1 MTYKEKVAWLQRYLK
16 AREKANFLGGCVQ
29 EMEAEAQGMRTRLDG
44 MPGAGLD
51 TARLARSVEKV
62 EETRKMWNDQ
72 LDRCGEL
79 RIELVAELAKIQHP
93 LAQEVLRRRYMN
105 GESYAE
111 ICDALA
117 RGLSA
122 RQCAELIGSAP
133 STIDTYRKRIY
144 EKTKIHKIRHL
155 QLCYAL
161 MQMEREQTKQE

>member
-29 EMEAEAQGMRTRLDG
+29 EMEAEARHAH
-44 MPGAGLD
+44 PAGRHARGRLD

-117 RGLSA
+117 LVER
-122 RQCAELIGSAP
+122 RV
-133 STIDTYRKRIY
+133 Y
-144 EKTKIHKIRHL
+144 
-155 QLCYAL
+155 QLHRLGVNKVC
-161 MQMEREQTKQE
+161 EPENGG

>member
-44 MPGAGLD
+44 MPGAGRD

-93 LAQEVLRRRYMN
+93 LAQEVLRRRYVMGQN
-105 GESYAE
+105 FSEIAE
-111 ICDALA
+111 AMGVVQRRAYQLHRTA
-117 RGLSA
+117 VEGMA
-122 RQCAELIGSAP
+122 VP
-133 STIDTYRKRIY
+133 KR
-144 EKTKIHKIRHL
+144 
-155 QLCYAL
+155 A
-161 MQMEREQTKQE
+161 

>member
-44 MPGAGLD
+44 MPGAGRD

-93 LAQEVLRRRYMN
+93 LA
-105 GESYAE
+105 
-111 ICDALA
+111 
-117 RGLSA
+117 
-122 RQCAELIGSAP
+122 
-133 STIDTYRKRIY
+133 
-144 EKTKIHKIRHL
+144 
-155 QLCYAL
+155 
-161 MQMEREQTKQE
+161 